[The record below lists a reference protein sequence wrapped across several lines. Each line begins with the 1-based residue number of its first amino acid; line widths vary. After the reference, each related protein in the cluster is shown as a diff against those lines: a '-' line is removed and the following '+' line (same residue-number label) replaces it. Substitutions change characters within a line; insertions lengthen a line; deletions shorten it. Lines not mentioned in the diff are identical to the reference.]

1 MDIVKRGAAALGA
14 IGTVQKK
21 SAATRERVL
30 DAAARIFREHGYA
43 ATTLNDIADAAGL
56 KTASLYYHFGSKEEL
71 VEEVLRI
78 GTTLVL
84 EAVKS
89 RLAQLPADASFRDRL
104 KVAVHAHLDT
114 LLSLTDYTSADIR
127 IIGQV
132 PADVRARVWPLRE
145 EYGEIWQGLL
155 QFGKQTGAVRT
166 GADLGLMRML
176 ILGTLNYA
184 TEWYKPGRKPVSAVA
199 EEATAMILG
208 GIGTAP

>member
-1 MDIVKRGAAALGA
+1 MPVVA
-14 IGTVQKK
+14 IGTVQRK

-84 EAVKS
+84 DTVKA
-89 RLAQLPADASFRDRL
+89 RLAALPADASFRERL
-104 KVAVHAHLDT
+104 RVAVHAHLDT

-132 PADVRARVWPLRE
+132 PAEVRNRVWPLRE
-145 EYGEIWQGLL
+145 EYGDIWQDLL
-155 QFGKQTGAVRT
+155 AHGRKSGAIRAD
-166 GADLGLMRML
+166 ADLGLMRML

-184 TEWYKPGRKPVSAVA
+184 TEWYKPGRKPVAAVA
-199 EEATAMILG
+199 DQATAMILG
-208 GIGTAP
+208 GISAG